1 MCLCAVFSFFLF
13 RFRHFWIYAS
23 FVVFVVDGHNFV
35 EQAAGNSD
43 YGFRAYG
50 ELSRFVYCLL
60 QKIKKPEVL
69 PPVEHWDR
77 YMLPNHSVFESLDYE
92 HFLSGTTLMGSL
104 ERLSSIY
111 VRKEFKKNC
120 WEFFDHFV
128 SCILSSV
135 SARSPIGR
143 GLSSFCP
150 EILIGGDEHSATS
163 LFVELVN
170 ALGRLKWLKSTEK
183 EASKSEFQSFVRDQ
197 RELEYGSGVRRP
209 EIGNILTTYLSQ
221 LSFRSRRNL
230 FKVRISFFGRG
241 YICCCHLYIS
251 RCFQV
256 YRLAALFV
264 RGPKHSLNAF
274 TIDLSDIVLPESDVL
289 SAISCVQHFVKD
301 AHFSRRSFFTEKG
314 VESLREAISSSG
326 NVRTQTN
333 YNPWALLKVRSTRA
347 VVGDLSSCHEKVLR
361 QRRGRSANL
370 ERLFR
375 GSGPSSDMASDV
387 SSQAGV
393 VRISETVEEGRVT
406 LGKSTTPVSSPKLAS
421 ILKSA
426 KRDRAAVQFS
436 LASSPDC
443 SPLKKVAAS
452 SPTLPAGKST
462 AWSPKTAKKP
472 VIAESAAFSEALDQQ
487 ASSSKRRSERKKKT
501 GHANYESFF

>member
-1 MCLCAVFSFFLF
+1 
-13 RFRHFWIYAS
+13 
-23 FVVFVVDGHNFV
+23 
-35 EQAAGNSD
+35 
-43 YGFRAYG
+43 
-50 ELSRFVYCLL
+50 
-60 QKIKKPEVL
+60 
-69 PPVEHWDR
+69 
-77 YMLPNHSVFESLDYE
+77 MLPNHSVFESLDYE

-183 EASKSEFQSFVRDQ
+183 EASKSEFQSFVREQ

-241 YICCCHLYIS
+241 NACCCHCVHCSVLS
-251 RCFQV
+251 GLSSCGAVCQGSE
-256 YRLAALFV
+256 AC
-264 RGPKHSLNAF
+264 SLNAF

-333 YNPWALLKVRSTRA
+333 YNPWALLKVRSTR
-347 VVGDLSSCHEKVLR
+347 VCDWGFVLLPR
-361 QRRGRSANL
+361 K
-370 ERLFR
+370 
-375 GSGPSSDMASDV
+375 GP
-387 SSQAGV
+387 Q
-393 VRISETVEEGRVT
+393 
-406 LGKSTTPVSSPKLAS
+406 
-421 ILKSA
+421 
-426 KRDRAAVQFS
+426 
-436 LASSPDC
+436 
-443 SPLKKVAAS
+443 AAS
-452 SPTLPAGKST
+452 G
-462 AWSPKTAKKP
+462 
-472 VIAESAAFSEALDQQ
+472 SEC
-487 ASSSKRRSERKKKT
+487 
-501 GHANYESFF
+501 